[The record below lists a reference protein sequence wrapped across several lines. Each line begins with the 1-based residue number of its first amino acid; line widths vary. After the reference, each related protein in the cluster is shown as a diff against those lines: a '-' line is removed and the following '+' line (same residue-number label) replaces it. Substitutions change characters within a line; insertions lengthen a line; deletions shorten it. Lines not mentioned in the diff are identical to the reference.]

1 LFSTPKSLLEAG
13 CRLNSPPHRNFRDT
27 AGSNVEMRWLR
38 WLYWLAMIPAYWY
51 CAFRLLEH
59 MSPAFIDGGGA
70 VAGFYWG
77 EHWPTADL
85 PELNLSHRLPKR
97 FMYPYW
103 IAAALVTVRGWCAAR
118 LQRPARTMLAMLLV
132 VAAASDAGDVFRL
145 WRSARFLFDTRSVI
159 VLLFEFMI
167 PMALLTWLLA
177 AGRKAVDYGREYQ
190 TRASSIDGGA
200 AGDCSA

>member
-1 LFSTPKSLLEAG
+1 
-13 CRLNSPPHRNFRDT
+13 
-27 AGSNVEMRWLR
+27 MR
-38 WLYWLAMIPAYWY
+38 WLYWLAVIPAYWY

-77 EHWPTADL
+77 GHWPTANL
-85 PELNLSHRLPKR
+85 PELNQNRCLPNR

-103 IAAALVTVRGWCAAR
+103 IAAALVTVLGWCAAR
-118 LQRPARTMLAMLLV
+118 LQRPARTMLALLLV
-132 VAAASDAGDVFRL
+132 VAAASDAGDAFRL
-145 WRSARFLFDTRSVI
+145 WRSARFLLDTRSVI

-177 AGRKAVDYGREYQ
+177 AGGKAINYGREHQ
-190 TRASSIDGGA
+190 TRGSSIDGGGA
-200 AGDCSA
+200 AGGSA